1 MALAP
6 FRKTVKGRGMIAPR
20 SRLFAA
26 SLTVLA
32 VAVAGQAFA
41 QETAPAATPAP
52 TPQTHPPAVILE
64 PGQPIPGQAP
74 TATPEAP
81 REATPGAESAPD
93 PHIIITDTPAT
104 PPIPAVWSPV
114 PTDAEGRS
122 AYGLYLAGKL
132 ALMQGQGGSGADYLA
147 QAERLTPEQP
157 RVREQA
163 FTSALLTGDLDVA
176 AALAPTDATASLAFV
191 EGGRLV
197 RLVQDY
203 AHGDARAAN
212 AALAAQ
218 PIGAPHAR
226 AGLLVS
232 PWIAAAAGD
241 WPRALQPAPAAGDPL
256 TLAFA
261 RMNRA
266 ALLERRR
273 DYAQAEAELKAA
285 ADAPGIGALFKR
297 PYGEFL
303 ERRGRRD
310 DAIALYEAAMAVQPA
325 DPGVARA
332 LQRLKEGGRPPAL
345 PDLREGAS
353 QALVTAAAQA
363 SAERGNEFAAVYL
376 RLAQNLYPEDETEY
390 QLAQVLARAG
400 LKSSARAALS
410 RIGAETPSL
419 YAAARAQMAVSLE
432 EEGQSEE
439 ALAELRRAAAAAP
452 DDPRI
457 AQVLAGQLMQLKKH
471 DEALALLDGPI
482 LNTADQGAGVR
493 FLRGAAYEALGRVPE
508 AEAELWAALQ
518 AAPND
523 PDMLNYLGYLWVD
536 KGLRVQEGA
545 EMIARAHALEPD
557 NGNIQDSL
565 GWAQFKQGQYETAVD
580 TLEQAVDKEP
590 ANAEINDHLGDA
602 YWKVGRR
609 REAVWLWNR
618 VLVLDPDDE
627 RRAAVE
633 RKIADGLEAAP
644 AAKGVSQ

>member
-1 MALAP
+1 
-6 FRKTVKGRGMIAPR
+6 MIASR
-20 SRLFAA
+20 SRRSTLISA
-26 SLTVLA
+26 SLTVVALA
-32 VAVAGQAFA
+32 MAGQAAA
-41 QETAPAATPAP
+41 QEAAPAAP

-64 PGQPIPGQAP
+64 PGQPIPGQTTSPAQD
-74 TATPEAP
+74 A
-81 REATPGAESAPD
+81 APD
-93 PHIIITDTPAT
+93 PHIVITDAPAA
-104 PPIPAVWSPV
+104 PAIPAVWAPI
-114 PTDAEGRS
+114 PTNPEGRS

-132 ALMQGQGGSGADYLA
+132 ALMQGEGAQGSDYLA

-176 AALAPTDATASLAFV
+176 AALAPTDATASPAFV

-226 AGLLVS
+226 AGLLVA
-232 PWIAAAAGD
+232 PWIAAAAND
-241 WPRALQPAPAAGDPL
+241 WTRALQPAPTAGDPL

-261 RMNRA
+261 RINRA
-266 ALLERRR
+266 SLLERRR
-273 DYAQAEAELKAA
+273 DYAAAEVELKAA
-285 ADAPGIGALFKR
+285 AEAPTIGALFKR
-297 PYGEFL
+297 PYGEFM

-310 DAIALYEAAMAVQPA
+310 EAIALYRAAMAVQPV

-332 LQRLKEGGRPPAL
+332 LQRLEAGGRPPAL

-376 RLAQNLYPEDETEY
+376 RLAQNLYPDDETEY
-390 QLAQVLARAG
+390 QLAQVLARVG

-410 RIGAETPSL
+410 RIGTEDPTL

-432 EEGQSEE
+432 EEGQSDD
-439 ALAELRRAAAAAP
+439 ALTELRRAFAASP
-452 DDPRI
+452 DNRQI
-457 AQVLAGQLMQLKKH
+457 ALVLAGQLMQLKQH
-471 DEALALLDGPI
+471 DEALALLDGPV
-482 LNTADQGAGVR
+482 LNTADQGANVH
-493 FLRGAAYEALGRVPE
+493 FLRGAAYEALNRTTE

-523 PDMLNYLGYLWVD
+523 ADMLNYLGYLWVD

-545 EMIARAHALEPD
+545 AMIARAHALEPD

-565 GWAQFKQGQYETAVD
+565 GWAQFKQGQYDVAVG
-580 TLEQAVDKEP
+580 TLEEAVDKEP

-602 YWKVGRR
+602 YWKVGRQ

-618 VLVLDPDDE
+618 VLVLNPDDE
-627 RRAAVE
+627 RRAEVE
-633 RKIADGLEAAP
+633 RKIADGLDKP
-644 AAKGVSQ
+644 ASTGGVSN

>member
-1 MALAP
+1 
-6 FRKTVKGRGMIAPR
+6 MIASR
-20 SRLFAA
+20 SRRSTLISA
-26 SLTVLA
+26 SLTVVALA
-32 VAVAGQAFA
+32 MAGQATA
-41 QETAPAATPAP
+41 QEAAPAAP

-64 PGQPIPGQAP
+64 PGQPIPGQTTSPAQD
-74 TATPEAP
+74 A
-81 REATPGAESAPD
+81 APD
-93 PHIIITDTPAT
+93 PHIVITDAPAA
-104 PPIPAVWSPV
+104 PAIPAVWAPI
-114 PTDAEGRS
+114 PINPEGRS

-132 ALMQGQGGSGADYLA
+132 ALMQGEGAQGSDYLA

-176 AALAPTDATASLAFV
+176 AALAPTDATASPAFV

-226 AGLLVS
+226 AGLLVA
-232 PWIAAAAGD
+232 PWIAAAAND
-241 WPRALQPAPAAGDPL
+241 WTRALQPAPTAGDPL

-266 ALLERRR
+266 SLLERRR
-273 DYAQAEAELKAA
+273 DYAAAEVELKAA
-285 ADAPGIGALFKR
+285 VEAPTIGALFKR
-297 PYGEFL
+297 PYGEFM

-310 DAIALYEAAMAVQPA
+310 EAIALYRAAMAVQPV

-332 LQRLKEGGRPPAL
+332 LQRAEAGGRPPAL

-376 RLAQNLYPEDETEY
+376 RLAQNLYPDDETEY

-410 RIGAETPSL
+410 RIGTEDSTL

-432 EEGQSEE
+432 EEGQSDD
-439 ALAELRRAAAAAP
+439 ALTELRRAFAASP
-452 DDPRI
+452 DNRQI
-457 AQVLAGQLMQLKKH
+457 ALVLAGQLMQLKQH
-471 DEALALLDGPI
+471 DEALALLDGPV
-482 LNTADQGAGVR
+482 LNTADQGANVH
-493 FLRGAAYEALGRVPE
+493 FLRGAAYEALNRTTE

-523 PDMLNYLGYLWVD
+523 ADMLNYLGYLWVD

-545 EMIARAHALEPD
+545 AMIARAHALEPD

-565 GWAQFKQGQYETAVD
+565 GWAQFKQGQYDVAVD

-602 YWKVGRR
+602 YWKVGRQ

-618 VLVLDPDDE
+618 VLVLNPDDE
-627 RRAAVE
+627 RRAEVE
-633 RKIADGLEAAP
+633 RKIADGLDKP
-644 AAKGVSQ
+644 ASTGGVSN

>member
-1 MALAP
+1 
-6 FRKTVKGRGMIAPR
+6 MIASR

-32 VAVAGQAFA
+32 IAAAEQVGA
-41 QETAPAATPAP
+41 QDTTPAAPAPNA
-52 TPQTHPPAVILE
+52 HPPAIILE
-64 PGQPIPGQAP
+64 PGQPVPGQDAKP
-74 TATPEAP
+74 AQDA
-81 REATPGAESAPD
+81 APD
-93 PHIIITDTPAT
+93 PHIIITDTPVA
-104 PPIPAVWSPV
+104 PAIPAVWSPV
-114 PTDAEGRS
+114 PTNPEGRS

-132 ALMQGQGGSGADYLA
+132 ALMQGEGAEGSDYLA
-147 QAERLTPEQP
+147 QAERLVPEQP

-176 AALAPTDATASLAFV
+176 AALAPTDATASPAFV

-197 RLVQDY
+197 RVVQDFVR
-203 AHGDARAAN
+203 GDARGAN

-241 WPRALQPAPAAGDPL
+241 WTRALQPAPAGGDPL

-261 RMNRA
+261 HVNRA

-273 DYAQAEAELKAA
+273 DYAQAEIELKAA
-285 ADAPGIGALFKR
+285 ADAPTIGALFKP
-297 PYGEFL
+297 PYGEFM

-310 DAIALYEAAMAVQPA
+310 DAIALYQAALAVQPV
-325 DPGVARA
+325 DPGVAPA
-332 LQRLKEGGRPPAL
+332 LQRAQAGERPPAL
-345 PDLREGAS
+345 PELREGAS

-376 RLAQNLYPEDETEY
+376 RLAQNLYPDDETEY

-400 LKSSARAALS
+400 LKTAARDALS
-410 RIGAETPSL
+410 RVGAADGAL
-419 YAAARAQMAVSLE
+419 YATARAQMAIGLE
-432 EEGQSEE
+432 EEGRSQD

-452 DDPRI
+452 DDRRI
-457 AQVLAGQLMQLKKH
+457 ALVLAGQLMQLKKH
-471 DEALALLDGPI
+471 DEALALLDGPL
-482 LNTADQGAGVR
+482 LNTADQGASVH
-493 FLRGAAYEALGRVPE
+493 FLRGAAYEALNRVPE

-518 AAPND
+518 TAPND
-523 PDMLNYLGYLWVD
+523 ADMLNYLGYLWVD

-545 EMIARAHALEPD
+545 AMIARAHALEPE

-565 GWAQFKQGQYETAVD
+565 GWAQFKQGQFETAVD

-590 ANAEINDHLGDA
+590 SNAEINDHLGDA
-602 YWKVGRR
+602 YWRVGRE

-618 VLVLDPDDE
+618 VLVLNPDAE
-627 RRAAVE
+627 RRTEVE
-633 RKIADGLEAAP
+633 RKIANGLDAGSAP
-644 AAKGVSQ
+644 QGVAQ

>member
-1 MALAP
+1 
-6 FRKTVKGRGMIAPR
+6 MIASR
-20 SRLFAA
+20 SRLFSA
-26 SLTVLA
+26 SLTVVALA
-32 VAVAGQAFA
+32 IAGQAAA
-41 QETAPAATPAP
+41 QDVAPAAP
-52 TPQTHPPAVILE
+52 TPQSHPPAVILE
-64 PGQPIPGQAP
+64 PGQPVPGQTAP
-74 TATPEAP
+74 ATPDA
-81 REATPGAESAPD
+81 ASD
-93 PHIIITDTPAT
+93 PHIVITDTPAT
-104 PPIPAVWSPV
+104 PAIPAVWAPV
-114 PTDAEGRS
+114 PTNAEGRS

-132 ALMQGQGGSGADYLA
+132 ALMQGEGAQGSDLLA

-176 AALAPTDATASLAFV
+176 AALAPTDAAASPAFV

-241 WPRALQPAPAAGDPL
+241 WTRALQPAPTAGDPL

-261 RMNRA
+261 RINRA
-266 ALLERRR
+266 TLLERRR
-273 DYAQAEAELKAA
+273 KYAEAEVELKAA
-285 ADAPGIGALFKR
+285 ADAPTIGALFKR
-297 PYGEFL
+297 PYGEFM

-310 DAIALYEAAMAVQPA
+310 EAIALYRAAMAVQPV

-332 LQRLKEGGRPPAL
+332 LQRAETGGRPPAS
-345 PDLREGAS
+345 PDLREGAA

-376 RLAQNLYPEDETEY
+376 RLAQNLHPDAETEY

-410 RIGAETPSL
+410 RVGTEDAAL

-432 EEGQSEE
+432 EEGQSQD
-439 ALAELRRAAAAAP
+439 ALTELRRAFAASP
-452 DDPRI
+452 DNRQI
-457 AQVLAGQLMQLKKH
+457 ALVLAGQLMQLKQH
-471 DEALALLDGPI
+471 DEALALLDGPV
-482 LNTADQGAGVR
+482 LNAADQGANVH
-493 FLRGAAYEALGRVPE
+493 FLRGAAYEALNRTTE

-523 PDMLNYLGYLWVD
+523 ADMLNYLGYLWVD

-545 EMIARAHALEPD
+545 AMIARAHALEPD

-565 GWAQFKQGQYETAVD
+565 GWAQFKQGQYDTAVD

-602 YWKVGRR
+602 YWKVGRQ

-618 VLVLDPDDE
+618 VLVLDPDAE
-627 RRAAVE
+627 RRAEVE
-633 RKIADGLEAAP
+633 RKIADGLDRP
-644 AAKGVSQ
+644 GSTGQGVSN

>member
-1 MALAP
+1 
-6 FRKTVKGRGMIAPR
+6 MIASR

-32 VAVAGQAFA
+32 VALAGHASA
-41 QETAPAATPAP
+41 QDTTPPAP
-52 TPQTHPPAVILE
+52 TPQSHPPAVILE
-64 PGQPIPGQAP
+64 PGQPIPGQETP
-74 TATPEAP
+74 TTPDA
-81 REATPGAESAPD
+81 APD

-104 PPIPAVWSPV
+104 PAIPAVWAPI
-114 PTDAEGRS
+114 PTNAEGRS

-132 ALMQGQGGSGADYLA
+132 ALMQGEGAQGSDYLA
-147 QAERLTPEQP
+147 QAERLAPEQP

-176 AALAPTDATASLAFV
+176 AALAPTDATASPAFV

-203 AHGDARAAN
+203 AHGDARAAD

-241 WPRALQPAPAAGDPL
+241 WTRALQPAPTAGDPL

-261 RMNRA
+261 RINRA

-273 DYAQAEAELKAA
+273 KYAEAEVELKAA
-285 ADAPGIGALFKR
+285 ADAPTIGALFKR
-297 PYGEFL
+297 PYGEFM

-310 DAIALYEAAMAVQPA
+310 EAIALYRAAMAVQPV
-325 DPGVARA
+325 DPGVTRA
-332 LQRLKEGGRPPAL
+332 LQRAETGGRAPVL

-353 QALVTAAAQA
+353 QSLITAAAQA

-376 RLAQNLYPEDETEY
+376 RLAQNLYPADETEY

-410 RIGAETPSL
+410 RVGAGDATL

-432 EEGQSEE
+432 EEGQSQD
-439 ALAELRRAAAAAP
+439 ALTELRRASAASP
-452 DDPRI
+452 DNRQI
-457 AQVLAGQLMQLKKH
+457 ALVLAGQLMQLKQH
-471 DEALALLDGPI
+471 EEALALLDGPV
-482 LNTADQGAGVR
+482 LNTADQGASVH
-493 FLRGAAYEALGRVPE
+493 FLRGAAYEALNRTTE

-523 PDMLNYLGYLWVD
+523 ADMLNYLGYLWVD
-536 KGLRVQEGA
+536 KGLRIQEGA
-545 EMIARAHALEPD
+545 AMIARAHALEPD

-580 TLEQAVDKEP
+580 NLEQAVDKEP

-602 YWKVGRR
+602 YWKVGRQ

-627 RRAAVE
+627 RRAEVE
-633 RKIADGLEAAP
+633 RKIADGLDKP
-644 AAKGVSQ
+644 GSTGGVSN